1 MNAIDIF
8 LLAGIAVCLGLA
20 WHYRKSGRCCGDC
33 EKCQK
38 KDKCPKP
45 ENPHDSG
52 NTSGS
57 EK

>member
-8 LLAGIAVCLGLA
+8 LLAGIAGCLGRA

-38 KDKCPKP
+38 NDKCTKP

-52 NTSGS
+52 DTSCS